1 MTCNKSLSCNVV
13 SWLSLS
19 LILGLF
25 IACGGTA
32 ATPVVVEKEV
42 VKEVPKEVI
51 VGKEVVKG
59 VVTEKVVVATLVP
72 GTAMEVPRPVGT
84 LDIGYQENLGVFSS
98 HPRLTGGN
106 YALFVGT
113 TLAEDLASV
122 TGPGENFAFKP
133 RLAKEWSVS
142 PDNLTWIFKL
152 REGVPF
158 HKGYGEVTA
167 DDVIWSYTECAAE
180 GTRCNGGS
188 KIRRLWFNDKGYTK
202 KVDDYTIEVHT
213 GEPQFDMLIQAS
225 TYTAGFIMSKKQ
237 VDDLGEDAASKIPA
251 ATGPWEFA
259 EARTGEFWRFEAV
272 QDHWRKTPNFAEL
285 VLHDIPE
292 ESTRLANFQTGKLD
306 SFVMQLDSKPAVET
320 VSGVKFMRVEGGGT
334 EHVAWMGNFYVGMG
348 TPDQRE
354 GYDASLPW
362 VSSNPDVNSEEWK
375 QAVKVRRAMAMAID
389 KQSIVD
395 NILNGEGQPGIIWGW
410 EGNEH
415 RLPPDIQKG
424 YGYDPEGARQLLA
437 EAGYPDGFEI
447 TVTPSIRG
455 VPGEVDACFA
465 VATMWEDI
473 GIRTRQENVLYPTF
487 RLLIKDKKFN
497 QANCHGT
504 GGRSDP
510 MTLHPS
516 AHSGRLFGAGFTHPT
531 LDELITTA
539 ISKVDADERWEAA
552 GNVARFIYDNSLE
565 TSLYSSNILWP
576 LGPEID
582 SWKEHLN
589 YADRRILSST
599 EYTPHRK

>member
-1 MTCNKSLSCNVV
+1 MSSQIGSISRITVWTFL
-13 SWLSLS
+13 L
-19 LILGLF
+19 LGLVLM

-32 ATPVVVEKEV
+32 ATPVVVEKQV
-42 VKEVPKEVI
+42 VKEVPKQVI
-51 VGKEVVKG
+51 VEKEVVTE
-59 VVTEKVVVATLVP
+59 VETEKVLVATAAP
-72 GTAMEVPRPVGT
+72 GAMGEVARPAGT
-84 LDIGYQENLGVFSS
+84 LDIGYQENLGVFAS

-122 TGPGENFAFKP
+122 AGPDDNFAFQP

-142 PDNLTWIFKL
+142 PDSLTWIFKL
-152 REGVPF
+152 QEGVPF
-158 HKGYGEVTA
+158 HKGYGEMTA
-167 DDVIWSYTECAAE
+167 DDVIWSYMECAAE

-225 TYTAGFIMSKKQ
+225 TYTAGFVMSKKQ
-237 VDDLGEDAASKIPA
+237 VDELGEEAASQIAA
-251 ATGPWEFA
+251 ATGPWEFV
-259 EARTGEFWRFEAV
+259 EASTGQFWRFEAV
-272 QDHWRKTPNFAEL
+272 QNHWRKTPNFAEL

-306 SFVMQLDSKPAVET
+306 TFVMQLDSKPAVES
-320 VSGVKFMRVEGGGT
+320 VSGVKFMRVAGGGI
-334 EHVAWMGNFYVGMG
+334 EHIAWMGNFYVGQG

-354 GYDASLPW
+354 GYDATLPW
-362 VSSNPDVNSEEWK
+362 VSSNPDVNSEEW
-375 QAVKVRRAMAMAID
+375 QTAVKVRRAMAMAID
-389 KQSIVD
+389 KQAIVD
-395 NILNGEGQPGIIWGW
+395 TILKGEGQPGIIWGW

-415 RLPPDIQKG
+415 RLPENIQKG
-424 YGYDPEGARQLLA
+424 YGYDPEAAKQLLA

-465 VATMWEDI
+465 VATMWEEI

-531 LDELITTA
+531 LDELIMTA
-539 ISKVDADERWEAA
+539 ISKADPDERWVAA
-552 GNVARFIYDNSLE
+552 GNIAQFIFDNALE
-565 TSLYSSNILWP
+565 TGLYSSNILWP

-599 EYTPHRK
+599 EYTPHRR

>member
-1 MTCNKSLSCNVV
+1 MAYQEVVRSNVVTWVSLSVA
-13 SWLSLS
+13 
-19 LILGLF
+19 LIFL

-42 VKEVPKEVI
+42 VKDVPKEVI
-51 VGKEVVKG
+51 VEKGVVKE
-59 VVTEKVVVATLVP
+59 VVTEKVVVATPVP
-72 GTAMEVPRPVGT
+72 GTAMEVPRPAGT

-122 TGPGENFAFKP
+122 TGPDENFAFKP
-133 RLAKEWSVS
+133 RLAEEWSVS

-237 VDDLGEDAASKIPA
+237 VDDLGEEAASRVPA

-306 SFVMQLDSKPAVET
+306 TFVMQLDSKPAVET

-334 EHVAWMGNFYVGMG
+334 EHIAWMGNFYVGMG

-354 GYDASLPW
+354 GYDPSLPW

-375 QAVKVRRAMAMAID
+375 QAVKVRKAMAMAID

-395 NILNGEGQPGIIWGW
+395 NILNGEGKPGIIWGW

-539 ISKVDADERWEAA
+539 ISKVDPDERWEAA
-552 GNVARFIYDNSLE
+552 GNIARFVYDNSLE

>member
-1 MTCNKSLSCNVV
+1 VVTLVSLFVA
-13 SWLSLS
+13 
-19 LILGLF
+19 LIFL

-51 VGKEVVKG
+51 VEKGVVKE
-59 VVTEKVVVATLVP
+59 VVTEKVVVATPVP
-72 GTAMEVPRPVGT
+72 GTAMEVPRPAGT

-122 TGPGENFAFKP
+122 TGPDENFAFKP

-237 VDDLGEDAASKIPA
+237 VDDLGEEAASQVPA

-306 SFVMQLDSKPAVET
+306 TFVMQLDSKPAVET

-334 EHVAWMGNFYVGMG
+334 EHIAWMGNFYVGMG

-395 NILNGEGQPGIIWGW
+395 NILNGEGKPGIIWGW

-539 ISKVDADERWEAA
+539 ISKVDPDERWEAA
-552 GNVARFIYDNSLE
+552 GNIARFVYDNSLE